1 MDNNMIIKE
10 EMSAGLY
17 GQILTWVLEILP
29 YLDENNIKPKW
40 NITSQ
45 YYGDIFGKHILLNYI
60 PDDSDDIVTL
70 TNIKTNHALHF
81 GNDFDSA
88 NKLWNKYFR
97 FSPDILN
104 KVDNYINGL
113 DMKKTLGIH
122 YRGTDKINT
131 EGGYINTSLFTSVLD
146 DYLLSNKI
154 DNIIIFTDE
163 KKSIIDIKTHYQEKY
178 NIIYSKDLYNSKH
191 SDILFFN
198 NIKNNIN
205 LENHYINAL
214 IDMIVLSKC
223 SVVFKTASALSAW
236 SKILNIDIEIY
247 RISSF
252 IHDWFPDSRIPLYKS
267 DDNNISILLEDI
279 YKNEATR

>member
-40 NITSQ
+40 DITSQ
-45 YYGDIFGKHILLNYI
+45 YYGNIFGKHILLNYI

>member
-1 MDNNMIIKE
+1 MIIKE